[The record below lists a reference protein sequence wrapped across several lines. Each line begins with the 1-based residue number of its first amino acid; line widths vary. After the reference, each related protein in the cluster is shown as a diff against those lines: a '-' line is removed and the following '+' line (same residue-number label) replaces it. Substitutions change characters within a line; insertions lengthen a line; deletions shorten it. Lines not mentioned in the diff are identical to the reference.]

1 MVTLYTN
8 YCPKCN
14 MLKKLMDDKGVE
26 YNIIDDESVFMPIAD
41 KNNILS
47 MPFAEVDGNI
57 LNTKELQKHIME
69 D

>member
-1 MVTLYTN
+1 
-8 YCPKCN
+8 